1 MTKDRKEES
10 EIRHKT
16 HRATL
21 RVTLAPL
28 AASPSQTTIGYH
40 SRGVSSISANL
51 IIGCEGL
58 QLTSAPALAFG
69 EQLTYP
75 GTSLDKLRRKQ

>member
-21 RVTLAPL
+21 RATLTPL
-28 AASPSQTTIGYH
+28 AAAPTPAPSAYPPAMVPFGRLGGGDSKGGLRSRYARH
-40 SRGVSSISANL
+40 SRASLPARYRQPSA
-51 IIGCEGL
+51 
-58 QLTSAPALAFG
+58 
-69 EQLTYP
+69 
-75 GTSLDKLRRKQ
+75 